1 MNMIRDIIKDINNK
15 EIISYNYDNLI
26 TVYTSKENIE
36 KMKQNKQIQYER
48 SRDSEIENLNNEN
61 TRLEN
66 KILELENK
74 LEDQESTL
82 EEQKLELEEKKS
94 EIKSLQEEFNSINE

>member
-1 MNMIRDIIKDINNK
+1 MN
-15 EIISYNYDNLI
+15 NLLATLAVI
-26 TVYTSKENIE
+26 LSLNATPVKAENHE
-36 KMKQNKQIQYER
+36 YKNTPEYIQMETDTR
-48 SRDSEIENLNNEN
+48 EALKNCLNNEN

-74 LEDQESTL
+74 LEEQESTL
-82 EEQKLELEEKKS
+82 EDQKLELQEKNN